1 MNIEQVDRI
10 LFDILTNPYFL
21 AFYLVVL
28 VVSAWLIATAIIA
41 LQDRALKKRLDSIS
55 QASFNRQK
63 AEMIAHWEFC
73 KRYNVPTKITD
84 KYRTIYND

>member
-1 MNIEQVDRI
+1 MNIEQIDQI

-55 QASFNRQK
+55 QASFNRRK
-63 AEMIAHWEFC
+63 AEMIEHWQFC
-73 KRYNVPTKITD
+73 NRYNVPTKTTD
-84 KYRTIYND
+84 KYRTIYSD